1 VGVRARVSSRPYSK
15 IDNGILTNG
24 YGVNEEV
31 AVPSFRRR
39 ASVIDAD
46 RVAESPQQV
55 PERLADAE
63 EALALAEEA
72 EAEAAE
78 AEALAAAARA
88 RAKAIR
94 LRRQAQTAE
103 ETTVQPAKD
112 DDAGT
117 AVGSDVRD
125 QPDEAAAL
133 EDTGVGTRDVA
144 VAEQDAAEADEAEA
158 DEVVTENA
166 EDTDSREA
174 DSAERAAKRRRLRMP
189 RIRWSIVA
197 AVVAILL
204 TLAFVAA
211 SGYLEWQHRQQV
223 REQQR
228 TAEYVAAARQSVVTL
243 MSLDFN
249 KAKED
254 VQRII
259 DNSAGQF
266 KQDFQ
271 DQAEDFAKV
280 AQESKVVTEV
290 TVNVAAVKSMTD
302 TGATAIVSA
311 TSRVTNSAGAK
322 QEPRAWR
329 LLVDLVREGD
339 QIKMSKV
346 EFVP

>member
-1 VGVRARVSSRPYSK
+1 M
-15 IDNGILTNG
+15 
-24 YGVNEEV
+24 
-31 AVPSFRRR
+31 PSFRRR

-46 RVAESPQQV
+46 RVAESPQQD
-55 PERLADAE
+55 PERSADAAD
-63 EALALAEEA
+63 ALALAEEA

-103 ETTVQPAKD
+103 ETTAQPTEHADAKP
-112 DDAGT
+112 
-117 AVGSDVRD
+117 AVESDVG
-125 QPDEAAAL
+125 DESVKDAEL
-133 EDTGVGTRDVA
+133 EDTGTDAKDVA
-144 VAEQDAAEADEAEA
+144 SAEQDAADADDEAIEVADDPAEA
-158 DEVVTENA
+158 DTA
-166 EDTDSREA
+166 EPA
-174 DSAERAAKRRRLRMP
+174 IKRRRLRIP
-189 RIRWSIVA
+189 RIRWSLIA
-197 AVVAILL
+197 AVVAILCISALITLSVL
-204 TLAFVAA
+204 TVLN
-211 SGYLEWQHRQQV
+211 HRQQV

-249 KAKED
+249 NAKED

-290 TVNVAAVKSMTD
+290 TVNAAAVKSMTD
-302 TGATAIVSA
+302 TGATALVSA

-329 LLVDLVREGD
+329 LLVELVHEGE